1 MVTETKR
8 SFLLSIRL
16 DYASTNTTFGEIKD
30 SNEKVKGGLAH
41 QDLSIQTGEKAANC
55 NPGLRDIRVVYPP
68 TIANCGN
75 FGIVS

>member
-30 SNEKVKGGLAH
+30 SNEKVKGGPGSSGFKH
-41 QDLSIQTGEKAANC
+41 PNGGE
-55 NPGLRDIRVVYPP
+55 GGEL
-68 TIANCGN
+68 
-75 FGIVS
+75 